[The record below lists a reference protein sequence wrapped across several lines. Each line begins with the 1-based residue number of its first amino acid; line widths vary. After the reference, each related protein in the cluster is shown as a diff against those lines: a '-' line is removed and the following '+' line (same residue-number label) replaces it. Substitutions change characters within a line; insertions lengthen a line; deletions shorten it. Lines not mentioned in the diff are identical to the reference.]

1 VAEPVP
7 ATVLLVAGYGGPYRG
22 SFIPAVQALAGEA
35 RARGWS
41 LECGFTPIARDRP
54 WLAALEEDRIPVAIA
69 PDGGRAALT
78 AWLAD
83 RLDRLDGPAIVH
95 THFTSFDLPAA
106 QAARDRDAAVIW
118 HVHSFLPGH
127 PLRVASAAVK
137 YGWIGRRVSRILCA
151 GEGPA
156 RSVRRRGA
164 PAAKVAIL
172 QNGIDTGR
180 FRPPQPGERERA
192 RAELGLP
199 ADAAVLLH
207 FGWSWEVKGGP
218 LFAATLARVRERGVP
233 ALGLSVGAG
242 PEAAAAAVRLGLEE
256 ALRTPGPD
264 EDVRRFYVAADALLA
279 TSADEGSPFSLLEA
293 LACGLP
299 VIATDIAGHR
309 IAPDAPRALRLSAAE
324 PDALAERTAEAL
336 GLAGPERAAETAE
349 ASRWVAAER
358 DVAGWA
364 AAVARFYDAAINAPG
379 AAWR

>member
-1 VAEPVP
+1 V
-7 ATVLLVAGYGGPYRG
+7 
-22 SFIPAVQALAGEA
+22 
-35 RARGWS
+35 
-41 LECGFTPIARDRP
+41 
-54 WLAALEEDRIPVAIA
+54 
-69 PDGGRAALT
+69 
-78 AWLAD
+78 
-83 RLDRLDGPAIVH
+83 
-95 THFTSFDLPAA
+95 

-118 HVHSFLPGH
+118 HVHSFLPGD

-156 RSVRRRGA
+156 RAVRRRGA
-164 PAAKVAIL
+164 RADKVAVL
-172 QNGIDTGR
+172 QNGIDTRR
-180 FRPPQPGERERA
+180 FRPPGPGERERA

-199 ADAAVLLH
+199 AEAPVLLH

-242 PEAAAAAVRLGLEE
+242 PEAAARLGLEE
-256 ALRTPGPD
+256 GLRTPEPD

-309 IAPDAPRALRLSAAE
+309 IATDPPGALRLVTAD
-324 PDALAERTAEAL
+324 PDALAARTAEVLRMGA
-336 GLAGPERAAETAE
+336 EKRETEAAA

-358 DVAGWA
+358 DVGGWA
-364 AAVARFYDAAINAPG
+364 AAVARFYDAAISGPG